1 MKNDNPVVR
10 RWRDRPWHDHET
22 NTDTDTNRRSFHMGH
37 DHDHDH
43 HDHHDAPRGQRGPRR
58 GPGRAG
64 SPWGGGRG
72 RWGGE
77 RGGWGG
83 GRRMARGDIR
93 RAILSALKEGP
104 AHGYAV
110 MRRLEEMSGGLWR
123 PSPGSVYPHLQMLED
138 EGMVGSSEQDGT
150 RTFHLTEAGTAE
162 AAKETPLP
170 WATSRE
176 GDDQIRN
183 LRLAAAQLMSAAK
196 QLSGA
201 GENEPVERGIAVVQR
216 ARKELYQILA
226 EDGAS
231 ELARRT
237 VL

>member
-1 MKNDNPVVR
+1 MEHEPH
-10 RWRDRPWHDHET
+10 HDHE
-22 NTDTDTNRRSFHMGH
+22 H
-37 DHDHDH
+37 DHDHD
-43 HDHHDAPRGQRGPRR
+43 DDSPMGPRGGPRGPGHDRGPR
-58 GPGRAG
+58 
-64 SPWGGGRG
+64 GGGRG

-83 GRRMARGDIR
+83 GRRMGRGDIR
-93 RAILSALKEGP
+93 RAILSALQAGP

-138 EGMVGSSEQDGT
+138 EGMVTSSEIDGT
-150 RTFHLTEAGTAE
+150 RVFQLTETGTAE
-162 AAKETPLP
+162 VAADSPLP
-170 WATSRE
+170 WQATGE

-183 LRLAAAQLMSAAK
+183 LRLAVTQLMSAAK

-201 GENEPVERGIAVVQR
+201 GENAQVERGTAVVQK

-226 EDGAS
+226 ED
-231 ELARRT
+231 
-237 VL
+237 

>member
-1 MKNDNPVVR
+1 MSTKLVTNTTHEPH
-10 RWRDRPWHDHET
+10 HDHEP
-22 NTDTDTNRRSFHMGH
+22 HHGH
-37 DHDHDH
+37 DHEG
-43 HDHHDAPRGQRGPRR
+43 PRGPRGMRR
-58 GPGRAG
+58 GPGRDRD
-64 SPWGGGRG
+64 PWGGGRG

-93 RAILSALKEGP
+93 RAILSALQDGP

-138 EGMVGSSEQDGT
+138 EGMVGSSEKEGT
-150 RTFHLTEAGTAE
+150 RTFHLTEAGVAE
-162 AAKETPLP
+162 AANDAPLP
-170 WATSRE
+170 WQARGD

-183 LRLAAAQLMSAAK
+183 LRLAVTQLMGAAK

-201 GENEPVERGIAVVQR
+201 GENAQVERGIAVVQK

-226 EDGAS
+226 ED
-231 ELARRT
+231 
-237 VL
+237 

>member
-1 MKNDNPVVR
+1 M
-10 RWRDRPWHDHET
+10 HDHYL
-22 NTDTDTNRRSFHMGH
+22 H

-43 HDHHDAPRGQRGPRR
+43 HINHHVHHHHHSTRGNVDMEHEHEHESHHDHDHDHGHDHDHDFEGPRGPRGMRR
-58 GPGRAG
+58 GPGRDAR
-64 SPWGGGRG
+64 PRGGGRG

-93 RAILSALKEGP
+93 RAILSALQEGP
-104 AHGYAV
+104 AHGYGV

-138 EGMVGSSEQDGT
+138 EGMVGSSEKDGT
-150 RTFHLTEAGTAE
+150 RIFHLTDAGVAE
-162 AAKETPLP
+162 AASGTPLP
-170 WATSRE
+170 WQAQGES
-176 GDDQIRN
+176 DDQIRN
-183 LRLAAAQLMSAAK
+183 LRLAVTQLMGAAK

-201 GENEPVERGIAVVQR
+201 GENAQVERGIAVVQK

-226 EDGAS
+226 ED
-231 ELARRT
+231 
-237 VL
+237 

>member
-1 MKNDNPVVR
+1 M
-10 RWRDRPWHDHET
+10 RDHYNHPFHHHHHSTRGTIDMGYEHESHHEHDHEP
-22 NTDTDTNRRSFHMGH
+22 HHEPHHEHEHHGH
-37 DHDHDH
+37 EHDFEG
-43 HDHHDAPRGQRGPRR
+43 PRGPRGMRR
-58 GPGRAG
+58 GP
-64 SPWGGGRG
+64 GGRG

-93 RAILSALKEGP
+93 RAILSALQDGP

-150 RTFHLTEAGTAE
+150 RVFHLTEAGVAE
-162 AAKETPLP
+162 AANGTPLP
-170 WATSRE
+170 WQGRGES
-176 GDDQIRN
+176 DDQIRN
-183 LRLAAAQLMSAAK
+183 LRLAVTQLMGAAK

-201 GENEPVERGIAVVQR
+201 GENAQVERGIAVIQK

-226 EDGAS
+226 ED
-231 ELARRT
+231 
-237 VL
+237 

>member
-1 MKNDNPVVR
+1 ME
-10 RWRDRPWHDHET
+10 HEPQ
-22 NTDTDTNRRSFHMGH
+22 HEH

-43 HDHHDAPRGQRGPRR
+43 DRGPRGGRR
-58 GPGRAG
+58 GPGPR
-64 SPWGGGRG
+64 GGRG

-83 GRRMARGDIR
+83 GRRMGRGDIR
-93 RAILSALKEGP
+93 RAILSALQAGP

-138 EGMVGSSEQDGT
+138 EGMVASSEVDGT
-150 RTFHLTEAGTAE
+150 RVFHLTDAGTAE
-162 AAKETPLP
+162 AAAESPLP
-170 WATSRE
+170 WQGNGES
-176 GDDQIRN
+176 DDQIRN
-183 LRLAAAQLMSAAK
+183 LRLAVTQLMSAAK

-201 GENEPVERGIAVVQR
+201 GENAQVERGIAVVQK

-226 EDGAS
+226 ED
-231 ELARRT
+231 
-237 VL
+237 

>member
-1 MKNDNPVVR
+1 
-10 RWRDRPWHDHET
+10 
-22 NTDTDTNRRSFHMGH
+22 MGH
-37 DHDHDH
+37 DHEHESHEH
-43 HDHHDAPRGQRGPRR
+43 HDHGHDHGHDHDFEGPRGPRGMR
-58 GPGRAG
+58 RTPGRDRD
-64 SPWGGGRG
+64 PRGGRG

-93 RAILSALKEGP
+93 RAILSALQEGP

-150 RTFHLTEAGTAE
+150 RVFHLTDAGVAE
-162 AAKETPLP
+162 AANGTPLP
-170 WATSRE
+170 WQGRGES
-176 GDDQIRN
+176 DDQIRN
-183 LRLAAAQLMSAAK
+183 LRLAVTQLMGAAK

-201 GENEPVERGIAVVQR
+201 GENAQVERGIAVIQK

-226 EDGAS
+226 ED
-231 ELARRT
+231 
-237 VL
+237 